1 MEWIL
6 KEIAFSV
13 MMVIKDKVRKI
24 MKNYL
29 FLGLILGL
37 AFTPIHLIAAG
48 SKEVKFNSS
57 TYAQNEE
64 DNKDNFHQRE
74 NGTPITNKNAG
85 GHGGS
90 GGDGGNS
97 LWGLGGNGADGG
109 NRTDGGDGGR
119 GGKGG
124 NGINGG
130 KGGDGGN
137 GGSSTKS
144 N

>member
-1 MEWIL
+1 
-6 KEIAFSV
+6 

-74 NGTPITNKNAG
+74 NGTPITNKNAYFSG
-85 GHGGS
+85 ARAGEDSLDLARTCPGDSEGS
-90 GGDGGNS
+90 VTEKV
-97 LWGLGGNGADGG
+97 AAEI
-109 NRTDGGDGGR
+109 
-119 GGKGG
+119 K
-124 NGINGG
+124 
-130 KGGDGGN
+130 
-137 GGSSTKS
+137 
-144 N
+144 